1 MNQLI
6 FVYAAYA
13 VTMIGT
19 VILFA
24 VSAYGMKL
32 AERRANHLDKGADFE
47 A

>member
-13 VTMIGT
+13 VTMFGT
-19 VILFA
+19 AMLFGA
-24 VSAYGMKL
+24 SAYAMRL
-32 AERRANHLDKGADFE
+32 AERQANQLDKGADFE